1 MNPTF
6 QRARRFIH
14 ELATRRA
21 MTAMLALAIC
31 AGPLWLWS
39 VPLRWYR
46 LKLDDFVYLAR
57 SRSLS
62 SLSRHLA
69 TPHNAHV
76 VPLFL
81 CETHLVARLAG
92 TMEALPRVLAGAAY
106 ATLVLAMLATGHL
119 VARETGR
126 PARGLAAMA
135 ALGVSSVLGP
145 AVLWYS
151 ASQALAAGTV
161 ILAMLVAL
169 QGWRARGSWWLL
181 AVGLLA
187 AVAAPLFWSGGYT
200 AGLAGMA
207 YLWADGRRSCRIAAA
222 APLAASLATAG
233 LVWVFAGQAIVANS
247 HLDEGLLQN
256 VMNLP
261 VAAAHSAQAIC
272 EALILNNLGLDAPTA
287 AAQAIVLCL
296 GLAGSLTLSR
306 RSATLSRRRH
316 GISANPL
323 EAAGAVLVVAN
334 LAMVFAVRGTETS
347 FENLRAL
354 GWYDAIPQLGAV
366 VFVAG
371 WWSGPLDSSLPKS
384 IEPPRPRDLGSVVLF
399 LIVLLLLQT
408 PRAHRVIF
416 AYDGLAAE
424 IVTDENPD
432 RPRFRSRADL
442 AGQAEAQRRALAQLD
457 SIEQTARE
465 QGIGRS
471 ALRLALGRT
480 IVPGMPESVVGLSAL
495 DLLDIPDTVDSS
507 P

>member
-1 MNPTF
+1 
-6 QRARRFIH
+6 
-14 ELATRRA
+14 
-21 MTAMLALAIC
+21 MTAVLALAIC

-57 SRSLS
+57 SRSRS
-62 SLSRHLA
+62 ALSRHLT

-81 CETHLVARLAG
+81 CETHLLARLAG
-92 TMEALPRVLAGAAY
+92 TMKALPRVLGWAAY
-106 ATLVLAMLATGHL
+106 ATLLLAMAAAGHL
-119 VARETGR
+119 VAWETGR

-135 ALGVSSVLGP
+135 AMGLSSVLGP

-151 ASQALAAGTV
+151 ASQAIAAGTMV
-161 ILAMLVAL
+161 LAMLVAL

-181 AVGLLA
+181 ALGLLA
-187 AVAAPLFWSGGYT
+187 AAAAPLFWSGGYT
-200 AGLAGMA
+200 AGVAGMA

-222 APLAASLATAG
+222 APLAASLATGA
-233 LVWVFAGQAIVANS
+233 LVWVVAGQAIVASS
-247 HLDEGLLQN
+247 HLDEGL
-256 VMNLP
+256 VRDAMNLP
-261 VAAAHSAQAIC
+261 TAAAHTAQAIC

-296 GLAGSLTLSR
+296 FLAGVWALSR
-306 RSATLSRRRH
+306 RSATLPRRRQWF
-316 GISANPL
+316 SANPL

-334 LAMVFAVRGTETS
+334 FAMVFAVRGTETT

-384 IEPPRPRDLGSVVLF
+384 IEPPKPRDLGSVVLF

-424 IVTDENPD
+424 IVTSDNPD
-432 RPRFRSRADL
+432 RPRLRSRADL
-442 AGQAEAQRRALAQLD
+442 AEQATRQRRVLAQLD
-457 SIEQTARE
+457 TIEQTARE

-471 ALRLALGRT
+471 ALRLSLGRT
-480 IVPGMPESVVGLSAL
+480 IVPGMPETVAGLSAL
-495 DLLDIPDTVDSS
+495 DLLDIPDAENPALDSTR
-507 P
+507 